1 MPAPRVLIAI
11 EPRMYADVLAFS
23 IAQHRPHA
31 EVSLLDPSEG
41 LEDAAFRL
49 RPHLVV
55 ANRAPWAAGERAF
68 WVEVAEPRAGE
79 GSKPLGAKISA
90 DGYSRS
96 VGDVRT
102 EHVLAALDRAEEE
115 LPPSATA
122 PEGVTS

>member
-55 ANRAPWAAGERAF
+55 ANRAPWVAGERAF

-79 GSKPLGAKISA
+79 GSKRVGARISA

-115 LPPSATA
+115 LPPSASA
-122 PEGVTS
+122 PEGLTS